1 LRFEHIKLESLGDVV
16 RLSINRPERLNA
28 IDWKTRSEIVSALK
42 LVGANSRVRCVILTG
57 VGRRA
62 FSAGEDLG
70 EVKELSPSK
79 VRKWAREWT
88 GFLVHIMTVPQP
100 MVTSS
105 PGYSVGAG
113 WQLFL
118 LGDYRIASETAAF
131 SMPEVDVGLPSI
143 LGGAILMS
151 IVGAGQVG
159 RFTMMGETI
168 YAKQAL
174 ELGIVHKVVPPSEL
188 ERATVEAARRLA
200 DKPPTAVR
208 LQKDWNRTILI
219 DNFRRIV
226 AEAPLIYDRAFSSGE
241 PQRGVGSFFKKRKSS
256 GSRVQHS
263 DA

>member
-1 LRFEHIKLESLGDVV
+1 MLRRNSDFLRFEHIKLESLGDVV

-113 WQLFL
+113 WQDDICKA
-118 LGDYRIASETAAF
+118 GPGIGHCAQ
-131 SMPEVDVGLPSI
+131 
-143 LGGAILMS
+143 GGAAL
-151 IVGAGQVG
+151 
-159 RFTMMGETI
+159 RTGESDCRSSTK
-168 YAKQAL
+168 ACRQASDR
-174 ELGIVHKVVPPSEL
+174 GS
-188 ERATVEAARRLA
+188 
-200 DKPPTAVR
+200 
-208 LQKDWNRTILI
+208 
-219 DNFRRIV
+219 V
-226 AEAPLIYDRAFSSGE
+226 AEGLEPHDPDRQLPKDSG
-241 PQRGVGSFFKKRKSS
+241 
-256 GSRVQHS
+256 
-263 DA
+263 